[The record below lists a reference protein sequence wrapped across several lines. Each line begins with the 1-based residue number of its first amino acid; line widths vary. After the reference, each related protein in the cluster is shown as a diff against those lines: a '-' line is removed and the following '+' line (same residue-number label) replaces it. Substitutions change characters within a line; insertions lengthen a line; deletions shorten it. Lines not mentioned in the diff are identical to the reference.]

1 MTDKKTAVIF
11 ARVPTELRDRLKV
24 FADERSAGKPGR
36 WSMGA
41 AARYLLERSLNQLES
56 RK

>member
-11 ARVPTELRDRLKV
+11 ARVPAELRDRLKD
-24 FADERSAGKPGR
+24 FAAQRSGSGQK